1 MAFFKMRF
9 RIVDAGKELPTEIL
23 AAFAVRKG
31 TIVNCMYASS
41 VHFQLFYGRKLCQ
54 TFGTSAMMREDMN
67 ILEVFESLLLI
78 SEEFVALCHITVV
91 LSAPLN
97 TIADGS
103 LRLLLG
109 VDPTSVRKEAK
120 VRGTASHIAV
130 VVVVHLDGLLR

>member
-1 MAFFKMRF
+1 MLIIHQYTSGQVSSSSPFITLDRLQPTARMAFFKMRF

-67 ILEVFESLLLI
+67 ILEVFANSRLVIVI
-78 SEEFVALCHITVV
+78 SKA
-91 LSAPLN
+91 
-97 TIADGS
+97 
-103 LRLLLG
+103 R
-109 VDPTSVRKEAK
+109 
-120 VRGTASHIAV
+120 
-130 VVVVHLDGLLR
+130 